1 MSQRGWRG
9 GVSRQ
14 MMCNR
19 LVDLVLLSEPENFGA
34 TPGGQEDDNRGG
46 WLGGGGRGGGGGES
60 STLYFG
66 TGPGFGGEKEVCR
79 LGSYPRAVVLGF
91 VLQQTLLG
99 AVSMSKGRV
108 RHVTLVIAQ
117 CIPQT
122 RQQVSSAHG
131 RHTADTREKHMNADG
146 QHWRNWCA

>member
-1 MSQRGWRG
+1 
-9 GVSRQ
+9 

-19 LVDLVLLSEPENFGA
+19 LVELALLPEPLNSGA
-34 TPGGQEDDNRGG
+34 TAGGEEDEN
-46 WLGGGGRGGGGGES
+46 RGGGGGGGQDGGGGE